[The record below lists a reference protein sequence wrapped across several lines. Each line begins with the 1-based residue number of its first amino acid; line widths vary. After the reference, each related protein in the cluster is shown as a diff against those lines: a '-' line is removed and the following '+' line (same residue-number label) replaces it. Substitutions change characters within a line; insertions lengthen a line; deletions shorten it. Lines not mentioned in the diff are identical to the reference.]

1 MSVRVRLFAALR
13 EEAGT
18 ATTEVDAASV
28 GEALALLA
36 GRYGTGFARWLD
48 VASVLV
54 DGEPSADRATPLEP
68 GSELVLLPPVSGG

>member
-1 MSVRVRLFAALR
+1 MSIRVRLFAALR

-18 ATTEVDAASV
+18 ATTEVDASSV

-36 GRYGTGFARWLD
+36 GRYGAGFARWLD

-54 DGEPSADRATPLEP
+54 DGEPTSDPSTPLEP
-68 GSELVLLPPVSGG
+68 GSELVVLPPFSGG